1 MNFKSL
7 SKRFT
12 PTPKM
17 ILAPVIFILRYGN
30 DKINFVSESLSLG
43 SVGRKKSRTSLVWG
57 FTLIELLV
65 VIAIIGILSG
75 IVLTSLNSARDK
87 ARDARIKSS
96 VKSIRTTLEL
106 GFNGSY
112 SPDLISRN
120 ASYPV
125 SDSDAYVYG
134 SAQLCNDLSKIGST
148 QEICKSLMAL
158 ETDIKKQKGDISY
171 RINNLSNSR
180 ATAFAIY
187 GQLVS
192 DSNKYFCIDS
202 TGKVK
207 EKAESRNT
215 SSCPD

>member
-12 PTPKM
+12 PTPKI
-17 ILAPVIFILRYGN
+17 ILASVIFVLKYGK
-30 DKINFVSESLSLG
+30 DKINFVSESLFLG

-112 SPDLISRN
+112 YPDLRSNIN
-120 ASYPV
+120 GENQV
-125 SDSDAYVYG
+125 AYVMG
-134 SAQLCNDLSKIGST
+134 INDNPICVNNSISSKENCLSLI
-148 QEICKSLMAL
+148 AL
-158 ETDIKKQKGDISY
+158 GKDISNQGGSVTY
-171 RINNLSNSR
+171 VINSLGVNGKR
-180 ATAFAIY
+180 AKSFAIY

-192 DSNKYFCIDS
+192 ASDRYFCIDS